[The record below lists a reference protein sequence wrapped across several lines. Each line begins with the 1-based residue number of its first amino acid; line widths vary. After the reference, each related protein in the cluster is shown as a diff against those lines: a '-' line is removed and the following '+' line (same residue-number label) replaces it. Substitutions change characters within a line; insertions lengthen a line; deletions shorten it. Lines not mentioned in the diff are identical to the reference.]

1 MVTLTSEVIASKSTH
16 TFAAVRFRRLMFRK
30 APSLFSLT
38 GTNTSPHLRV
48 AVVTG
53 GNRGIGLE
61 ICRQLAS
68 SGVLVVLTARD
79 EEKGSRAV
87 EELHSSGLSDVIFH
101 QLDVADR
108 SSITQLAEFVKTKF
122 GKLDILVK
130 NAAIGGTTIDPER
143 LKELQQQN
151 PEANMRTF
159 VDGYLA
165 RLQQTYELAKECLDI
180 NFNGTKDVTDCLI
193 PLLLLSNSGRVVNVS
208 SQIAQL
214 KFISNEGVIKVL
226 SDIETLSEEKLNG
239 VMSTFLTD
247 FKAGD
252 LAARGWLPVASAY
265 AASKALVNAY
275 SRLLARRHP
284 SLVVC
289 CVTPG
294 FVRTGMNYGM
304 GLVSAAEGARAPVRL
319 ALREEHGDSGLN
331 FELFDVCEF

>member
-1 MVTLTSEVIASKSTH
+1 
-16 TFAAVRFRRLMFRK
+16 
-30 APSLFSLT
+30 
-38 GTNTSPHLRV
+38 
-48 AVVTG
+48 
-53 GNRGIGLE
+53 
-61 ICRQLAS
+61 
-68 SGVLVVLTARD
+68 
-79 EEKGSRAV
+79 
-87 EELHSSGLSDVIFH
+87 
-101 QLDVADR
+101 
-108 SSITQLAEFVKTKF
+108 
-122 GKLDILVK
+122 
-130 NAAIGGTTIDPER
+130 
-143 LKELQQQN
+143 
-151 PEANMRTF
+151 MRTF

-165 RLQQTYELAKECLDI
+165 SLQQTYELAKECLDI

-214 KFISNEGVIKVL
+214 KFMSNEGVIKVL
-226 SDIETLSEEKLNG
+226 SDIETLSEEKLDG
-239 VMSTFLTD
+239 AMSTFLTD

-275 SRLLARRHP
+275 SRLLAKRHP

-304 GLVSAAEGARAPVRL
+304 GLVSAEEGARGPVRL